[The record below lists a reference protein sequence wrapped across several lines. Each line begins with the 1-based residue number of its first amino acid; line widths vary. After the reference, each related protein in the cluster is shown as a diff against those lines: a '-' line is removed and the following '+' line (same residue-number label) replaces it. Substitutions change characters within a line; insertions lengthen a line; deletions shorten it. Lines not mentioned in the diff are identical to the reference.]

1 MPISF
6 AGIVQKT
13 SRPGFL
19 VNYLS
24 CDKCEII
31 TFGNCEIFC
40 CAESEMKQIH
50 SYPQVFHIAKQYFA
64 AKGNFTNPTGIYFV
78 KKTTC

>member
-31 TFGNCEIFC
+31 TFGNCEIF
-40 CAESEMKQIH
+40 
-50 SYPQVFHIAKQYFA
+50 A
-64 AKGNFTNPTGIYFV
+64 AQKV
-78 KKTTC
+78 K